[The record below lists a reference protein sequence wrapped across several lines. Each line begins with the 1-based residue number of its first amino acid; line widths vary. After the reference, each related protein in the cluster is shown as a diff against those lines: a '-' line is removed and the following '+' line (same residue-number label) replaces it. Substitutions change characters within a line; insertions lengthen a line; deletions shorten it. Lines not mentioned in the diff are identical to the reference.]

1 MAHLVEKQFLLR
13 ANGALVL
20 GLIGGGLAAC
30 AVAAI
35 VVDVGRWVAAW

>member
-1 MAHLVEKQFLLR
+1 MAHLVERQFLLR
-13 ANGALVL
+13 ANNALVL

-35 VVDVGRWVAAW
+35 VIDVARWVAW

>member
-13 ANGALVL
+13 ANNALVL
-20 GLIGGGLAAC
+20 SLVGGGLAAC

-35 VVDVGRWVAAW
+35 VIDVTRWITDW